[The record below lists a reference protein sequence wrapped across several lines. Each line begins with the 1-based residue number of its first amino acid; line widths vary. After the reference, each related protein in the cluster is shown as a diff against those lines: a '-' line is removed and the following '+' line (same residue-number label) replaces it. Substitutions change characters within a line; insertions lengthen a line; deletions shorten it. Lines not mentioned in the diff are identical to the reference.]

1 MKLVTY
7 DAGSGARIGRL
18 DDGQVLDVG
27 FDGDMVAFIEAGAPV
42 RDERPVDGARL
53 LAPLRPRTMRDFLSF
68 RGHMENALGRLGLP
82 IPEEWYEIP
91 SYYKGMPDTVIGPDA
106 EIPWPSYTDRL
117 DHELELAAVVGKP
130 GRDIPRERALDH
142 VFGWTIWNDLSA
154 RDVQAKELKI
164 GLGPAK
170 GKDWDG
176 SNVLGPCIV
185 TSDELDVSDLRM
197 SVRVNGETWGEDT
210 TANMHHSFADLIAY
224 ASLAQMLHPGELLGS
239 GTAAGGSG
247 LELDRWLQPGDE
259 VELEIEGI
267 GILRNRI
274 GTKGA

>member
-7 DAGSGARIGRL
+7 DAGSGARVGRL

-210 TANMHHSFADLIAY
+210 TAYMHHSFADLIAY

>member
-1 MKLVTY
+1 MKFVTY
-7 DAGSGARIGRL
+7 DAGSGPRVGRL
-18 DDGQVLDVG
+18 DDGQVLDVS
-27 FDGDMVAFIEAGAPV
+27 FDGDMVAFIEADAPV
-42 RDERPVDGARL
+42 RDERPVETARL
-53 LAPLRPRTMRDFLSF
+53 LAPLRPRTMRDYLSF

-82 IPEEWYEIP
+82 IPEEWFEIP
-91 SYYKGMPDTVIGPDA
+91 SYYKGMPDTVIGPNA
-106 EIPWPSYTDRL
+106 EIPWPRYTDKL
-117 DHELELAAVVGKP
+117 DHELELAAIVGKP
-130 GRDIPRERALDH
+130 GRDIPPERALEH

-154 RDVQAKELKI
+154 RDVQARELKI

-185 TSDELDVSDLRM
+185 TADELDASDLRM

-224 ASLAQMLHPGELLGS
+224 ASLAQMLYPGELLGS